1 MHCELLY
8 LFQSCALNLRR
19 FLTKPVQCKA
29 AAADLSQET
38 YLRLSRLKSFRDVKN
53 FRGFI
58 FQIAD
63 NLAIDHLRSR
73 TRFQQRYV
81 GAPSDDMA
89 GSAPLPDRE
98 FSAKQELAILE
109 TAISELPPKCRA
121 AFLLHRVQQ
130 LSYGEIA
137 VNR

>member
-1 MHCELLY
+1 MHSELLD
-8 LFQSCALNLRR
+8 LFQSCALDLRR
-19 FLTKPVQCKA
+19 FLTKRVRCEEG
-29 AAADLSQET
+29 AADLSRET
-38 YLRLSRLKSFRDVKN
+38 YLRLSRLKSFSHVKN

-63 NLAIDHLRSR
+63 NLAVDHLRSR

-98 FSAKQELAILE
+98 LAAKQELAILE

-121 AFLLHRVQQ
+121 AFLLSRVQH
-130 LSYGEIA
+130 LSYGETA